1 MGKLAGKT
9 ALLTKRFQLMQSNRR
24 TFIKSL
30 SAASAV
36 VATEGIARPFG
47 APAYIPNLMKVSPN
61 DKIRIATIGMGIQ
74 GNFDT
79 QAALRSPDVE
89 LVAVADLYDG
99 RLEHAK
105 TAFGKDKNL
114 FTTRD
119 HREILARPDV
129 DAVLVVTPDHWHD
142 HITIAALKAG
152 KHVYCEKPMV
162 QHLNEG
168 KAVIDAWKKSG
179 KTMQVGSQRISSS
192 AFQEAK
198 RLVQA
203 GEIGTINYIESN
215 NDRFNSIGAWNYSVP
230 PDASTQTV
238 DWDRFLGDAPKHPF
252 DAKRFFRWRNYKDYG
267 TGVAGDLFIH
277 LITGVH
283 FVTNTLGPTR
293 IYSSGNLAYW
303 KDGRDVPDVMTS
315 VMDYPKTD
323 QHDAFQMVLRV
334 NFANAGKISNVTRII
349 GNEGQIE
356 FSEENLIMTKK
367 KLPAAPGY
375 GGYDSFFT
383 FTEPVQ
389 QEFVKQYD
397 ALYPPEMRKA
407 EPVKEVKFE
416 SPKNED
422 AHARHFA
429 DFFDNVRKGSQGT
442 IEDPVFGFR
451 AAAPVLASN
460 ESYFE
465 QKIVHWDPI
474 TMTQKDPTPASKP
487 SPKKKPLMPGKSIAK
502 KA

>member
-1 MGKLAGKT
+1 
-9 ALLTKRFQLMQSNRR
+9 MQANRR

-36 VATEGIARPFG
+36 IATEGIAKPFG
-47 APAYIPNLMKVSPN
+47 APAYIPNLMRISPN

-79 QAALRSPDVE
+79 QAALRNPDVE
-89 LVAVADLYDG
+89 LVGVADLYNG

-105 TAFGKDKNL
+105 TAYGKDKEL

-119 HREILARPDV
+119 YREVLARPDV
-129 DAVLVVTPDHWHD
+129 DAVLIVTPDHWHD
-142 HITIAALKAG
+142 HITIAALNAG

-168 KAVIDAWKKSG
+168 KAVINAWKKSG
-179 KTMQVGSQRISSS
+179 KTMQVGSQRISSAS
-192 AFQEAK
+192 FKEAK
-198 RLVQA
+198 RLVEA
-203 GEIGTINYIESN
+203 GDIGQINYIESN
-215 NDRFNSIGAWNYSVP
+215 NDRFNAIGAWQYSIP
-230 PDASTQTV
+230 PDASPQTL
-238 DWDRFLGDAPKHPF
+238 DWDRFLGDAPKRPF
-252 DAKRFFRWRNYKDYG
+252 DEKRFFRWRNYKDYG

-283 FVTNTLGPTR
+283 FVTNTMGPTR

-303 KDGRDVPDVMTS
+303 KDGRDVPDIMACI
-315 VMDYPKTD
+315 MDYPKTD
-323 QHDAFQMVLRV
+323 QHEAFQMVLRV
-334 NFANAGKISNVTRII
+334 NFANAGKINDVTRII

-356 FSEENLIMTKK
+356 FSENNLIMTKK
-367 KLPAAPGY
+367 KLPVAPGY

-389 QEFVKQYD
+389 QEFAKKYD
-397 ALYPPEMRKA
+397 ATYPPETRKS

-416 SPKNED
+416 APKNDD
-422 AHARHFA
+422 AHAKHFG
-429 DFFDNVRKGSQGT
+429 DFFENIRKGSQGT
-442 IEDPVFGFR
+442 VEDPVFGFR
-451 AAAPVLASN
+451 AAAPVLACN

-465 QKIVHWDPI
+465 QKVVHWDPV
-474 TMTQKDPTPASKP
+474 TMTQQNPTTKSGTTP
-487 SPKKKPLMPGKSIAK
+487 PKKKTVASAKASSKKS
-502 KA
+502 